1 MIEANIGIRNLLVT
15 EAVERLASSA
25 AAGRRRRPQP
35 DASPAFSAGDNRLPR
50 ENGRPSAQLSHVS
63 SGRAA

>member
-25 AAGRRRRPQP
+25 AGRRRPPQP
-35 DASPAFSAGDNRLPR
+35 DASPAFAAGDNRLPR
-50 ENGRPSAQLSHVS
+50 ENGRPPAQLSHVS